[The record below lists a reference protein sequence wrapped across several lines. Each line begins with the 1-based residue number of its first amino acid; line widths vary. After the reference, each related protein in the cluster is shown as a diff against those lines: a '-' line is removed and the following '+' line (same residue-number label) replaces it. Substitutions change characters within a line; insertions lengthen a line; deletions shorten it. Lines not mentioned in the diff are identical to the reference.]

1 MKLRFIILTL
11 ALFAVS
17 ACNGVNIN
25 VTRGSGNVIT
35 ESRAVSN
42 FSNVVLAGIGELS
55 ITQGDNE
62 SLTIEADDNLMPL
75 ITTKV
80 ENGTL
85 TIGLDTNRGTI
96 SLNPTRPIKYTL
108 QVKTLNS
115 IQLAGA
121 GNISTPSLKSET
133 LTIGSSGA
141 GNLNLSQVNA
151 KTVNVTLSGAGNI
164 SLNGQVETQTATLTG
179 LGSYTASDLKSN
191 AATVT
196 ISGAGS
202 ATVWA
207 AQTLK
212 VTLSGVGSV
221 SYYGSPQVT
230 QQISGVGSIKKLGDK

>member
-1 MKLRFIILTL
+1 MKLRFLIL
-11 ALFAVS
+11 ALAFFAVS

-35 ESRAVSN
+35 ESRTVSN
-42 FSNVVLAGIGELS
+42 FSNVVLAGVGELS

-85 TIGLDTNRGTI
+85 TIGLDTTRGTFTI
-96 SLNPTRPIKYTL
+96 NPSRPIKYTL

-115 IQLAGA
+115 LQLSGA
-121 GNISTPSLKSET
+121 GNISAPSLKSES
-133 LTIGSSGA
+133 LIVSSSGA
-141 GNLNLSQVNA
+141 GNLNLAQLDT

-164 SLNGQVETQTATLTG
+164 SLNGQVESQTATLTG

-191 AATVT
+191 TARVT

-207 AQTLK
+207 AQTLNI
-212 VTLSGVGSV
+212 TLSGVGSV